1 MAQSNATESSGNA
14 LRYVLL
20 AVFVVLAIA
29 VSLVWRGRPA
39 APDLDAGRA
48 AADQFLELIR
58 VGKAAQAWEST
69 TSEFK
74 SFEGR
79 ESFVKNIKKHQ
90 ELLKPATFVSVQEVM
105 LQDSPRAEYVYRA
118 SDGRGTVR
126 LLAGNE
132 RNSWRI
138 DRMTLE

>member
-1 MAQSNATESSGNA
+1 MAQSDSSDGSGNTV
-14 LRYVLL
+14 RYILL

-29 VSLVWRGRPA
+29 VPFVWRRGPA
-39 APDLDAGRA
+39 KPDLDAGRV

-58 VGKAAQAWEST
+58 SGKAAQAWDST
-69 TSEFK
+69 TTEFK

-79 ESFVKNIKKHQ
+79 ESFVKNVKKHP
-90 ELLKPATFVSVQEVM
+90 ELLKPATFVSVQEVTV
-105 LQDSPRAEYVYRA
+105 QDSPRAEYVYRA
-118 SDGRGTVR
+118 SDGKATVR

-138 DRMTLE
+138 DRMKID